1 LVIDWDGNDVPA
13 KVTVKLSNKK
23 FKGIAG
29 YHEMPRFNQNVVNKK
44 YFPETQK
51 WVFIDEKGKVFSLD
65 LKTWNLAV
73 SDANDLQ
80 CIDD

>member
-1 LVIDWDGNDVPA
+1 MVIDWDRNDVPA
-13 KVTVKLSNKK
+13 KVTVKVSKKK

-29 YHEMPRFNQNVVNKK
+29 CHEMPRFNQNVVNKK

-51 WVFIDEKGKVFSLD
+51 WVFIDEKGKVFTLD
-65 LKTWNLAV
+65 LKTWNLVV